1 MKKKKKSK
9 LSPALAGMALGAV
22 SGVIGGIALGASM
35 PKDATDA
42 EFFQHLVIALLLLYL
57 AMFLQTIIH
66 EGGHLVFG
74 LISGYRFTSFRIG
87 SIQLSRKDGKLRLSR
102 FSIAGTGGQCL
113 MDPPEAEDGTIPV
126 TLYNLGGSLM
136 NLICSVVFFLIWLML
151 DHTGYPAMFFILL
164 TAIGIIFALMNGIP
178 MRLGAVDN
186 DGYNAFSLRKDRAA
200 REAFALQLRV
210 NARISE
216 GERIRDLPDSWFEK
230 PDDAQMCNS
239 MIAAKGVLIC
249 SRLVD
254 AHDYARAGELAAHY
268 LEIPSGF
275 AGIHRNMLIC
285 ERICC
290 ALVTGDPTVP
300 IDTLY
305 TKELQAFFKSMKN
318 TPSVVRTEYIYAL
331 LAENDT
337 KKAEKF
343 RKLFEK
349 IEKTYP
355 YPNDMLADREMMDV
369 AFVQKKA
376 ANENG

>member
-1 MKKKKKSK
+1 
-9 LSPALAGMALGAV
+9 MALGAV

-87 SIQLSRKDGKLRLSR
+87 SIQLSRKEGKFRLSR
-102 FSIAGTGGQCL
+102 FSLAGTGGQCL

-230 PDDAQMCNS
+230 PDDSQMCNS